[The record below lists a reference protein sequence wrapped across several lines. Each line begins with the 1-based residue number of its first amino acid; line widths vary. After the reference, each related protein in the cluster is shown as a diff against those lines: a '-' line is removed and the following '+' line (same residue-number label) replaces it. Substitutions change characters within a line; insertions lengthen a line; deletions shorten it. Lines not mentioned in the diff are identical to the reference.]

1 MPIHLLTFI
10 IPALIVLLIAAPL
23 VSVARGAKN
32 GKQARHRIVANLCM
46 FFGVCLIGVMMPL
59 VASAAP
65 AETAETTA
73 AAASIVGTSAQ
84 GMGFLSA
91 ALVTGLAAIGA
102 GIAVAAAAPAAIGAV
117 SEEPK
122 SFGKAIIFVVLGE
135 GIAIYGLL
143 ISILIINKL

>member
-1 MPIHLLTFI
+1 MPMNIFTFI
-10 IPALIVLLIAAPL
+10 IPAVIVLLIASPL
-23 VSVARGAKN
+23 ISVAKGVKN
-32 GKQARHRIVANLCM
+32 GKQAKHRIIANLCM
-46 FFGVCLIGVMMPL
+46 FFGFCLLAVIVPIAG
-59 VASAAP
+59 ASAAE
-65 AETAETTA
+65 AGA
-73 AAASIVGTSAQ
+73 AATIVGTGAQ